1 MFDSNKKMMNF
12 KKFPIFNKIFLCI
25 SLIIFF
31 NEGINSQNNPIFF
44 DTPYEVPSEFD
55 SRVITTAVPFL
66 LIASDA
72 RAAGLGDMGVATS
85 VDTYSQQW
93 NPSKYAFSETKSGF
107 GISYTPYLSKLVNDI
122 FLANVTYFNRINER
136 SAFAASFKYFSL
148 GEIELRQTAEDL
160 GIIEKPNE
168 LTLDV
173 SYALRLSDQFS
184 MSVAL
189 RYLRSDLRIPEID
202 SNFGAASSY
211 GVDISGYY
219 QSEEVAY
226 NDFNGRWR
234 GGFALQNIGPKIKYD
249 DAGQENFIPTTLRL
263 GGGFDF
269 IFDYYNKLSVTAEVA
284 KLLVPTPPIKGDI
297 YESFIDNNGNGIYD
311 PENST
316 NASDLDVLADL
327 AQGPNGEVLQDVIL
341 EGQDPNVG
349 FVKGIF
355 QSFGDAPGGFSEEL
369 EEFTWALSAEYLYQD
384 SFALRAGYF
393 NENEF
398 KGARKFFS
406 LGAGFKYTTIDIDLS
421 YLFSASKV
429 QSPLE
434 STLRFS
440 LSFNIGD
447 GEYLE
452 Y

>member
-1 MFDSNKKMMNF
+1 MFDSKLKMMNR
-12 KKFPIFNKIFLCI
+12 KKNWLFCEVFVALTIVLFYCNNLKAQSVTIP
-25 SLIIFF
+25 
-31 NEGINSQNNPIFF
+31 NS
-44 DTPYEVPSEFD
+44 DT
-55 SRVITTAVPFL
+55 RVITTGVPFL

-72 RAAGLGDMGVATS
+72 RAASLGDMGVATS

-136 SAFAASFKYFSL
+136 SSFAASFKYFSL
-148 GEIELRQTAEDL
+148 GEIELREDEFDL

-189 RYLRSDLRIPEID
+189 RYLRSDLKIQAID
-202 SNFGAASSY
+202 PNAKSAGSF
-211 GVDISGYY
+211 GVDIAGYY

-226 NDFNGRWR
+226 NEFNGRWR
-234 GGFALQNIGPKIKYD
+234 GGFALQNIGPKLKYD
-249 DAGQENFIPTTLRL
+249 DAGRENFIPTTLRL

-269 IFDYYNKLSVTAEVA
+269 IFDFYNKLSLTAEIA
-284 KLLVPTPPIKGDI
+284 KLLIPTPPVYGTEYNYTDA
-297 YESFIDNNGNGIYD
+297 NGNGIYD
-311 PENST
+311 PENGTDTTDTDTLGQILNS
-316 NASDLDVLADL
+316 N
-327 AQGPNGEVLQDVIL
+327 VIL
-341 EGQDPNVG
+341 DGQDPNVG
-349 FVKGIF
+349 FVQGIF
-355 QSFGDAPGGFSEEL
+355 QSFNDAPGGFSEEL
-369 EEFTWALSAEYLYQD
+369 DEFTWALSAEYLYQD

-393 NENEF
+393 NENET

-406 LGAGFKYTTIDIDLS
+406 LGAGFKYSSVDIDMS

-434 STLRFS
+434 NTLRFS
-440 LSFNIGD
+440 LSFNIGE